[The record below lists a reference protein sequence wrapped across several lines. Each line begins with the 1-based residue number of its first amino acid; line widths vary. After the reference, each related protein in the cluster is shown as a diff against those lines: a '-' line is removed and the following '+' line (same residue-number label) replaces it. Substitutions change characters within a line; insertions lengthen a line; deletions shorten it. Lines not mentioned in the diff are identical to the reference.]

1 MNVSTVDITFD
12 ALFAVAAVH
21 NQSTVIMGHGHYTSW
36 QGASKQVCVQ
46 HPTSADNV
54 TLPAFAAE
62 CCAAVAPSSHCS
74 RSISPAHRAH
84 SSKSAAVAYNGQ
96 MIGWSIPPAHG
107 DPAANLL
114 HPAAAVDRWDRRTDT
129 VLLHRPCCTL
139 CKKYR
144 QATLTATVTDQLCNE
159 HQAPTINSHNI

>member
-1 MNVSTVDITFD
+1 MNVSMVDITFD

-62 CCAAVAPSSHCS
+62 CCGAQQPLQSIDISCS
-74 RSISPAHRAH
+74 P
-84 SSKSAAVAYNGQ
+84 G
-96 MIGWSIPPAHG
+96 P
-107 DPAANLL
+107 
-114 HPAAAVDRWDRRTDT
+114 
-129 VLLHRPCCTL
+129 
-139 CKKYR
+139 
-144 QATLTATVTDQLCNE
+144 
-159 HQAPTINSHNI
+159 